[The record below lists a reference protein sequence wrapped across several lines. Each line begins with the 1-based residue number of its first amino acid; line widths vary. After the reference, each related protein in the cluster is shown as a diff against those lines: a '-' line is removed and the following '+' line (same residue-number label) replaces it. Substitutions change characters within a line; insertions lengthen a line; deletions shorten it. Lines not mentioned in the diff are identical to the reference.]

1 MDGVEKNIQLAKE
14 TKVLEGLVKLS
25 KASSQE
31 IQRLQ
36 GKWAFFKFDII
47 SVMVFVFNQLNN
59 S

>member
-47 SVMVFVFNQLNN
+47 SVMVFVFN
-59 S
+59 